1 MDITPINP
9 KSNHW
14 MYEEINTDEV
24 IIMLQRSIEEIN
36 KLKHR
41 YKDVGH
47 AGKYINDCNQL
58 INKLKSEHSI
68 CDIIGHNADIIM
80 SGYCGNCKGTE
91 HKQK

>member
-36 KLKHR
+36 KLK
-41 YKDVGH
+41 G
-47 AGKYINDCNQL
+47 GQ
-58 INKLKSEHSI
+58 
-68 CDIIGHNADIIM
+68 
-80 SGYCGNCKGTE
+80 
-91 HKQK
+91 